1 MYINREL
8 VNNMARNW
16 LDDEHRNFFQKINA
30 AAFTNPFEAS
40 YYQTKL
46 DIAEIGRATTE
57 TALNQAI
64 LTKLNRRLETQ
75 YKQAETE
82 QNLDEDDARL
92 LEQARLYS
100 LYLTYHTR
108 FDDFIGEQITAGDKP
123 IVLPFA
129 ESMLADFHK
138 HDIEQDL
145 AIKYIGLFY
154 QTRRAYYF
162 ISRDILG
169 LSQCM
174 QNLRKHL
181 WNNLF
186 TVDSHWYLAYFCEHM
201 QEFSTLLL
209 GATGTGKTRIAQAIG
224 RSNYIPFN
232 VQKKCY
238 EESFTRSFQSI
249 NLSQYPATLLEAE
262 LFGHKKGAFTG
273 AIESR
278 EGVFA
283 RCSAHGAVFID
294 EVGEIDD
301 TIQVKLLNVLQDR
314 VFTPVGS
321 ADKQQFQGRVIAA
334 TNQNIEKLLA
344 DGSFREDFYY
354 RLCSD
359 VISLPTL
366 QQRLLESPTEELRL
380 LLQSLLQRSIGIIDD
395 TLVSILEQRIHDSLP
410 KNYHWPGNVREL
422 EQCVR
427 SICLTGKYFPITR
440 SSEQQADSALHISG
454 QEPSAQKLLQDYCYQ
469 LYQRYGTYEKVA
481 RMSGLDRRTV
491 KKHICAEDNSLE

>member
-1 MYINREL
+1 MF
-8 VNNMARNW
+8 MARNQ
-16 LDDEHRNFFQKINA
+16 LNDEQRNFFRKINT
-30 AAFTNPFEAS
+30 AAFSNPFGES
-40 YYQTKL
+40 YYKTKQE
-46 DIAEIGRATTE
+46 IAEISATISE
-57 TALNQAI
+57 VQLNQAI
-64 LTKLNRRLETQ
+64 LKKMNVRLEIQ
-75 YKQAETE
+75 GEQSKTE
-82 QNLDEDDARL
+82 ERYLDEGDARL
-92 LEQARLYS
+92 LEQARLYAI
-100 LYLTYHTR
+100 YLVYHTA
-108 FDDFIGEQITAGDKP
+108 FDDFIEAQISAGDKP

-129 ESMLADFHK
+129 DKLLADFHK
-138 HDIEQDL
+138 QGIEQQRML
-145 AIKYIGLFY
+145 KYIGLFY

-169 LSQCM
+169 VSQCM
-174 QNLRKHL
+174 QNLRMHL

-186 TVDSHWYLAYFCEHM
+186 TYDSHWYLAYFCEHM

-232 VQKKCY
+232 PKTKCY

-249 NLSQYPATLLEAE
+249 NLSQYPIGLLEAE

-273 AIESR
+273 AVQSR

-294 EVGEIDD
+294 EVGEIND

-321 ADKQQFQGRVIAA
+321 AEQQLFQGRVIAA
-334 TNQNIEKLLA
+334 TNQNIEQLLKE
-344 DGSFREDFYY
+344 GRFREDFYY

-359 VISLPTL
+359 VITLPNL
-366 QQRLLESPTEELRL
+366 QQRLAEKSHEEMQL
-380 LLQSLLQRSIGIIDD
+380 LLQSILQHTIGVNDNV
-395 TLVSILEQRIHDSLP
+395 LVSRVEQLIHDNIP
-410 KNYHWPGNVREL
+410 KDYHWPGNVREL

-427 SICLTGKYFPITR
+427 GICLTGHYQPV
-440 SSEQQADSALHISG
+440 SSASAKSIEAYLVLTQG
-454 QEPSAQKLLQDYCYQ
+454 QEPDAKQLLENYCRQ

-481 RMSGLDRRTV
+481 RISGLDRRTV
-491 KKHICAEDNSLE
+491 KKHICAGDI